1 MKEFLTKQVRDNV
14 FNLQEA
20 KSNFMQVDKIT
31 LKDIGLYD
39 NEESIG
45 LISHLN
51 FCKSNGGKIQL
62 DYFLSHPLSSIST
75 IEQRQNAIAH
85 FISKIDFVQDL
96 KITNGTTLV
105 IEKFFDTGFKRIPT
119 QISLAAAYW
128 YQFTSASDYSL
139 LKYSL
144 EHVILFYENLNKWLS
159 VFETIKDNP
168 IIEALVDKV
177 KKYTKHPSLISL
189 PSTKKLENPQIVLS
203 LSHFFLY
210 QYKNSTLQLLEYY
223 YELDA
228 YYSMA
233 VASKKYHFVFPTW
246 VESETPLFEVN
257 AAIHPLVINAVDN
270 ALSLS
275 HQSNLLF
282 LTGANMAGKSTFIKT
297 TGIVL
302 YLAHIGIGVPA
313 QKLNL
318 SLFDGLITNLTIADN
333 IIKGESYFFN
343 EVQRIKNTV
352 EKIIDGKK
360 YFVLIDELFKGTN
373 IQDAMKCSTAVIE
386 GLQNLRNSLFIISTH
401 LYEISDGLKG
411 FDDIQFSYFE
421 TAVQEKELIFHYQL
435 KNGVSQDR
443 LGYLIL
449 EREGVVDLLKK
460 ITKNKY

>member
-1 MKEFLTKQVRDNV
+1 
-14 FNLQEA
+14 
-20 KSNFMQVDKIT
+20 MQVDKIT
-31 LKDIGLYD
+31 LKDIGLFD

-45 LISHLN
+45 LITHLN
-51 FCKSNGGKIQL
+51 FCKTNGGRAQL
-62 DYFLSHPLSSIST
+62 DIYLSHPLSSISS
-75 IEQRQNAIAH
+75 IEQRQNAIAY
-85 FISKIDFVQDL
+85 FIDHINFIEAL

-119 QISLAAAYW
+119 QISLPAAYW
-128 YQFTSASDYSL
+128 YEFMSASDYSL
-139 LKYSL
+139 LRYSL
-144 EHVILFYENLNKWLS
+144 EHLILFYENLNKWIS
-159 VFETIKDNP
+159 VFESINDNP
-168 IIEALVDKV
+168 IIEALVQKI
-177 KKYTKHPSLISL
+177 KKYTNHPSLAGL
-189 PSTKKLENPQIVLS
+189 PASNKLEHPQAVLS
-203 LSHFFLY
+203 YCHFFLY
-210 QYKNSTLQLLEYY
+210 HYKNNTLQLLEYY

-233 VASKKYHFVFPTW
+233 MASKNYHFVFPRW
-246 VESETPLFEVN
+246 LENDTPIFEVT
-257 AAIHPLVINAVDN
+257 AAIHPLVTNAIDN
-270 ALSLS
+270 KLSLS

-297 TGIVL
+297 IGIVL
-302 YLAHIGIGVPA
+302 YLAHVGIGVPA
-313 QKLNL
+313 KKLEL

-333 IIKGESYFFN
+333 IVKGESYFFN
-343 EVQRIKNTV
+343 EVQRIKNTI

-411 FDDIQFSYFE
+411 FNNIQFSYFE

-435 KNGVSQDR
+435 KEGVSQDR

-449 EREGVVDLLKK
+449 EREGVVDLLKN
-460 ITKNKY
+460 ISKNKY

>member
-1 MKEFLTKQVRDNV
+1 
-14 FNLQEA
+14 
-20 KSNFMQVDKIT
+20 MQVDKIT
-31 LKDIGLYD
+31 LKDIGLFD
-39 NEESIG
+39 NEESAG

-62 DYFLSHPLSSIST
+62 DHFLSSPLSSIPS
-75 IEQRQNAIAH
+75 IEQRQNAIAYFIDHIH
-85 FISKIDFVQDL
+85 FVEAL
-96 KITNGTTLV
+96 KITNGTSLV

-119 QISLAAAYW
+119 QISLPAAYW
-128 YQFTSASDYSL
+128 YQFMSASDYSL
-139 LKYSL
+139 LRYSL
-144 EHVILFYENLNKWLS
+144 EHIILFYENLNKWVS

-168 IIEALVDKV
+168 IIETLVQKI
-177 KKYTKHPSLISL
+177 KKYTQHPSLASL
-189 PSTKKLENPQIVLS
+189 PASNKLENPQTVLS
-203 LSHFFLY
+203 YCHFFLY
-210 QYKNSTLQLLEYY
+210 HYKNNTLQLLEYY

-233 VASKKYHFVFPTW
+233 MASKNYHFVFPRW
-246 VESETPLFEVN
+246 LENHTPIFEVT
-257 AAIHPLVINAVDN
+257 AAIHPLVTNAVDN
-270 ALSLS
+270 KLSLN

-313 QKLNL
+313 KKLVL
-318 SLFDGLITNLTIADN
+318 TLFDGLITNLTIADN
-333 IIKGESYFFN
+333 IVKGESYFFN
-343 EVQRIKNTV
+343 EVQRIKNTI

-373 IQDAMKCSTAVIE
+373 IQDAMKCSSAVIE
-386 GLQNLRNSLFIISTH
+386 GLQNLRNSLFILSTH

-411 FDDIQFSYFE
+411 FDNIQFSYFE

-435 KNGVSQDR
+435 KEGVSQDR

-449 EREGVVDLLKK
+449 EREGVVDLLKN
-460 ITKNKY
+460 ISKNKY

>member
-1 MKEFLTKQVRDNV
+1 
-14 FNLQEA
+14 
-20 KSNFMQVDKIT
+20 MQVDKIT
-31 LKDIGLYD
+31 LKDIGLFD

-62 DYFLSHPLSSIST
+62 DYFLSSPLSSISS
-75 IEQRQNAIAH
+75 IEQRQNAIAYFITNIH
-85 FISKIDFVQDL
+85 FVEGL

-119 QISLAAAYW
+119 QISLPAAYW
-128 YQFTSASDYSL
+128 YQFISASDYSL
-139 LKYSL
+139 LRYSL
-144 EHVILFYENLNKWLS
+144 EHLILFYENLNKWVS
-159 VFETIKDNP
+159 VFESINDNP
-168 IIEALVDKV
+168 IIEALVQKI
-177 KKYTKHPSLISL
+177 KKYTSHPSLANL
-189 PSTKKLENPQIVLS
+189 PSSHKLENPQTVLTYC
-203 LSHFFLY
+203 HFFLY
-210 QYKNSTLQLLEYY
+210 HYKNNTLQLLEYY

-233 VASKKYHFVFPTW
+233 MASKNYHFVFPKW
-246 VESETPLFEVN
+246 LENDTPLFEVTS
-257 AAIHPLVINAVDN
+257 AIHPLVTNAVDN
-270 ALSLS
+270 KLSLS

-297 TGIVL
+297 IGIVL

-313 QKLNL
+313 KKLEL
-318 SLFDGLITNLTIADN
+318 TLFDGLITNLTIADN
-333 IIKGESYFFN
+333 IMKGESYFFN
-343 EVQRIKNTV
+343 EVQRIKNTI

-411 FDDIQFSYFE
+411 FSNIQFSYFE

-435 KNGVSQDR
+435 KEGVSLDR

-449 EREGVVDLLKK
+449 EREGVVDLLKN
-460 ITKNKY
+460 ISKNKY

>member
-1 MKEFLTKQVRDNV
+1 
-14 FNLQEA
+14 
-20 KSNFMQVDKIT
+20 MQVDKIT
-31 LKDIGLYD
+31 LKDIGLFD

-62 DYFLSHPLSSIST
+62 DYFLSNPLSSIPS
-75 IEQRQNAIAH
+75 IEQRQNAIAYFITNIH
-85 FISKIDFVQDL
+85 FVEAL

-119 QISLAAAYW
+119 QISLPAAYW
-128 YQFTSASDYSL
+128 YQFISASDYSL
-139 LKYSL
+139 LRYSL
-144 EHVILFYENLNKWLS
+144 EHIILFYENLNKWVS
-159 VFETIKDNP
+159 VFESINDNP
-168 IIEALVDKV
+168 IIEALVQKI
-177 KKYTKHPSLISL
+177 KKYTSHPSLANL
-189 PSTKKLENPQIVLS
+189 PSSHKLENPQTVLTYC
-203 LSHFFLY
+203 HFFLY
-210 QYKNSTLQLLEYY
+210 HYKNNTLQLLEYY

-233 VASKKYHFVFPTW
+233 MASKNYHFVFPRW
-246 VESETPLFEVN
+246 LENDTPIFEVTS
-257 AAIHPLVINAVDN
+257 AIHPLVTNAVDN
-270 ALSLS
+270 KLSLS

-297 TGIVL
+297 IGIVL

-313 QKLNL
+313 KKLEL
-318 SLFDGLITNLTIADN
+318 TLFDGLITNLTIADN
-333 IIKGESYFFN
+333 IMKGESYFFN
-343 EVQRIKNTV
+343 EVQRIKNTI

-411 FDDIQFSYFE
+411 FSNIQFSYFE

-435 KNGVSQDR
+435 KEGVSQDR

-449 EREGVVDLLKK
+449 EREGVVDLLKN
-460 ITKNKY
+460 ISKNKY

>member
-1 MKEFLTKQVRDNV
+1 
-14 FNLQEA
+14 
-20 KSNFMQVDKIT
+20 MQVDKIT
-31 LKDIGLYD
+31 LKDIGLFD

-51 FCKSNGGKIQL
+51 FCKSNGGKVQL
-62 DYFLSHPLSSIST
+62 DYCLSNPLSAISA
-75 IEQRQNAIAH
+75 IEERQNAIAY
-85 FISKIDFVQDL
+85 FIDNINFVEAL

-105 IEKFFDTGFKRIPT
+105 IEKFFDTGFKSIPT
-119 QISLAAAYW
+119 QISLPAAYW
-128 YQFTSASDYSL
+128 HQFMNASDYSL

-144 EHVILFYENLNKWLS
+144 EHLILFYENLNAWLA
-159 VFETIKDNP
+159 VFENKKDNP
-168 IIEALVDKV
+168 IIEALVQKI
-177 KKYTKHPSLISL
+177 KKHTSHPSLANL
-189 PSTKKLENPQIVLS
+189 PASTKLENPQTVLS
-203 LSHFFLY
+203 LCHFFLY
-210 QYKNSTLQLLEYY
+210 RYKSSTLQLLEYY

-233 VASKKYHFVFPTW
+233 MASKNYHFVFPNW
-246 VESETPLFEVN
+246 IESETPIFNVT
-257 AAIHPLVINAVDN
+257 AAIHPLVHNAIDN
-270 ALSLS
+270 ELSLS

-313 QKLNL
+313 KKLAL
-318 SLFDGLITNLTIADN
+318 TLFDGLITNLNIADN
-333 IIKGESYFFN
+333 IVKGESYFFN
-343 EVQRIKNTV
+343 EVQRIKNTIQ
-352 EKIIDGKK
+352 KIIDGKK

-373 IQDAMKCSTAVIE
+373 VQDAMKCSSAVIE

-411 FDDIQFSYFE
+411 FDNIQFSYFE
-421 TAVQEKELIFHYQL
+421 TAVKEKELIFHYQL
-435 KNGVSQDR
+435 KKGVSQDR

-460 ITKNKY
+460 ISENKY

>member
-1 MKEFLTKQVRDNV
+1 
-14 FNLQEA
+14 
-20 KSNFMQVDKIT
+20 MQVDKIT
-31 LKDIGLYD
+31 LKDIGLFD

-51 FCKSNGGKIQL
+51 FCKSNGGKMQL
-62 DYFLSHPLSSIST
+62 DHFLSSPLSSISS
-75 IEQRQNAIAH
+75 IEQRQNAIAYFITNIH
-85 FISKIDFVQDL
+85 FVEAL

-119 QISLAAAYW
+119 QISLPAAYW
-128 YQFTSASDYSL
+128 YKFMSASDYSL
-139 LKYSL
+139 LHYSL
-144 EHVILFYENLNKWLS
+144 GHLILFYENLNKWLS
-159 VFETIKDNP
+159 VFENIKDNP
-168 IIEALVDKV
+168 IIEALVQKI
-177 KKYTKHPSLISL
+177 KKYTSHPSLANL
-189 PSTKKLENPQIVLS
+189 PSSHKLENPQTVLTYC
-203 LSHFFLY
+203 HFFLY
-210 QYKNSTLQLLEYY
+210 HYKNNTLQLLEYY

-233 VASKKYHFVFPTW
+233 MASKNYHFVFPRW
-246 VESETPLFEVN
+246 LENDTPIFEVT
-257 AAIHPLVINAVDN
+257 AAIHPLVTNAVDN
-270 ALSLS
+270 KLSLS

-297 TGIVL
+297 IGIVL

-313 QKLNL
+313 KKLEL
-318 SLFDGLITNLTIADN
+318 TLFDGLITNLTIADN
-333 IIKGESYFFN
+333 IMKGESYFFN
-343 EVQRIKNTV
+343 EVQRIKNTI

-411 FDDIQFSYFE
+411 FSNIQFSYFE

-435 KNGVSQDR
+435 KEGVSQDR

-449 EREGVVDLLKK
+449 EREGVVNLLKN
-460 ITKNKY
+460 ISKNKY